1 MEQSNG
7 GGNFGFRSGNWKLV
21 PNGKGKGTAKAA
33 LYDLATDLGETT
45 SVADKHPEVV
55 KDLTELLNKTVAK
68 GIAAPKRK

>member
-1 MEQSNG
+1 M
-7 GGNFGFRSGNWKLV
+7 

-33 LYDLATDLGETT
+33 LYDLATDLSETT
-45 SVADKHPEVV
+45 NVADKHPEVV